1 MTLQTEEQL
10 IALAGHFDL
19 EIKYVN
25 DLPDNVP
32 GILQAGAES
41 GHIIVNARKSRSD
54 QAFTIAHE
62 LAHYVMHLDRP
73 PLYLV
78 PRYLDHPWKP
88 KFMTDSTQET
98 KDFLHRKFGPEFQ
111 ADLWAFILLWQIR
124 AFHDLIAIPKLYPRL
139 KWMLWYSLA
148 AVIYGVF
155 KKRVKNLIQ
164 TLSSPFH
171 TQ

>member
-32 GILQAGAES
+32 GILQAGPDL
-41 GHIIVNARKSRSD
+41 GYIIVNARKSRSD
-54 QAFTIAHE
+54 HAFTIVHE

-73 PLYLV
+73 PLCLV
-78 PRYLDHPWKP
+78 PRYLDRPWESKV
-88 KFMTDSTQET
+88 MIQYTQET
-98 KDFLHRKFGPEFQ
+98 KDFIHRKFGPEWQ
-111 ADLWAFILLWQIR
+111 ADLWAFILLWQIK
-124 AFHDLIAIPKLYPRL
+124 AFDDLIALPRIYPRF

-148 AVIYGVF
+148 AVIYGGF
-155 KKRVKNLIQ
+155 KKRVKHLIQ
-164 TLSSPFH
+164 TFSSPFY